1 MKVAELSEQSGV
13 PIPTIKYYLREG
25 LLMRGALT
33 APNQADYDTAH
44 VERLSLIRT
53 LVEVAEMDLAQV
65 RKVVDALADPDI
77 SEHEAIGSA
86 FYSLPTGRHPDDAED
101 VRMATSEVAGWVD
114 DLGLR
119 VNSEAPALRMLGEAL
134 ATLRRFGWQVEPAD
148 LESYLKSMREV
159 TATEVDR
166 RPAASLSRVV
176 EHAVVGTVAFEK
188 ILVALRRLL
197 LEDRSARL
205 PRPISERAP
214 RV

>member
-33 APNQADYDTAH
+33 APNQADYGAAH
-44 VERLSLIRT
+44 LERLSLVRT

-77 SEHEAIGSA
+77 SQHEAIGSA
-86 FYSLPTGRHPDDAED
+86 FYSLPTGRHPDDDGD
-101 VRMATSEVAGWVD
+101 VRKATSEAAGWID
-114 DLGLR
+114 DLGLM

-148 LESYLKSMREV
+148 LETYLKSMREF

-197 LEDRSARL
+197 LEDRSARIPSADL
-205 PRPISERAP
+205 
-214 RV
+214 